1 MHIQSLRA
9 KHDKNSVIEANGLIF
24 RSQRYFIGGAVVV
37 GENISYNFGKI
48 EKIYLLDGIPFI
60 FCEILGIETFDAH
73 IHAFRVKRTGQFQL
87 VKVRELYDYHAL
99 GIYSLRGS
107 FYIPLRHHIS

>member
-37 GENISYNFGKI
+37 GENMSYNLERLKR
-48 EKIYLLDGIPFI
+48 FI
-60 FCEILGIETFDAH
+60 CMMVFHLF
-73 IHAFRVKRTGQFQL
+73 FVKFL
-87 VKVRELYDYHAL
+87 A
-99 GIYSLRGS
+99 
-107 FYIPLRHHIS
+107 